1 MKKKILSLLIAYIMI
16 TPITSV
22 FAGTWV
28 NKGTDY
34 KNGTRWKYMNDD
46 GSYIKNGWQLIDGE
60 WYHFSQ
66 GAMEYDEK
74 IYIEENNGR
83 HKYGAPVYFVGSDG
97 KMIKCGWY
105 KYFDKYLIFADS
117 TGKLVTGFFMVDD
130 VLYYIDVSSI
140 DGYTVGDLTTTYRA
154 KRREIF
160 QGVDGKEHT
169 LDYIRDGG
177 KVLELDGNPI
187 REDDKF
193 WDLIP
198 YIPKYNSQGILVGEI
213 KN

>member
-97 KMIKCGWY
+97 KKASILPFSKASIALISSSLLFLSASAASAAFLNSSCSFSHSLAFDSSL
-105 KYFDKYLIFADS
+105 KILPHSSQTYFVNISPL
-117 TGKLVTGFFMVDD
+117 
-130 VLYYIDVSSI
+130 
-140 DGYTVGDLTTTYRA
+140 
-154 KRREIF
+154 
-160 QGVDGKEHT
+160 
-169 LDYIRDGG
+169 
-177 KVLELDGNPI
+177 
-187 REDDKF
+187 
-193 WDLIP
+193 
-198 YIPKYNSQGILVGEI
+198 
-213 KN
+213 